1 MNIGFI
7 GLGQM
12 GAPMAR
18 NLITKGH
25 SLWVHDLN
33 HASVAELVAQ
43 GAQAATGLAHI
54 AQSCEFIITMLP
66 APAHVRQTYLGD
78 VGLLAMLSA
87 GTTCVDCSTI
97 DPATAQDV
105 AAAAVQ
111 RGVRFADAPVSG
123 GTGGAAAGSLTFMVG
138 VDAAHLDGLQ
148 SVLQAMGQRIVHC
161 GAPGMGQ
168 VAKLCN
174 NLLLGI
180 SMAGVAEAMNL
191 GQTLGMQAS
200 TLANIINHSTGRCW
214 SSEVYNP
221 VPGIVPTAPASR
233 GYSGGFGTRL
243 MHKDLSLAIAAAQTA
258 AHPTWMGAQARALY
272 EHAIAQGLG
281 GLDFSAVIGLYAPMT
296 TVPQKEGKD

>member
-25 SLWVHDLN
+25 SLWVCDLN
-33 HASVAELVAQ
+33 PDAVAELVAQ
-43 GAQAATGLAHI
+43 GAQAATDLTHI

-66 APAHVRQTYLGD
+66 APAHVRQTYLGET
-78 VGLLAMLSA
+78 GLLYLLSNGA
-87 GTTCVDCSTI
+87 TCVDCSTI

-105 AAAAVQ
+105 AAAAAK

-123 GTGGAAAGSLTFMVG
+123 GTSGAAAGSLTFMVG
-138 VDAAHLDGLQ
+138 VDDAHFEDLQ
-148 SVLQAMGQRIVHC
+148 PVLQVMGQRIVHC

-191 GQTLGMQAS
+191 GKTLGMKAS
-200 TLANIINHSTGRCW
+200 TLADIINHSTGRCW

-233 GYSGGFGTRL
+233 DYSGGFGTRL
-243 MHKDLSLAIAAAQTA
+243 MQKDLSLAIAAAHTA
-258 AHPTWMGAQARALY
+258 NSPTWMGTQALTLY
-272 EHAIAQGLG
+272 EQATEQGLG
-281 GLDFSAVIGLYAPMT
+281 GLDFSAVIGLYASS
-296 TVPQKEGKD
+296 TVAFQN

>member
-18 NLITKGH
+18 NLIAKGH

-33 HASVAELVAQ
+33 PASVADLVTQ
-43 GAQAATGLAHI
+43 GAQAAASLAHI
-54 AQSCEFIITMLP
+54 AQSCAFVITMLP
-66 APAHVRQTYLGD
+66 APAHVRQTYLGEA
-78 VGLLAMLSA
+78 GLLCMLSA

-97 DPATAQDV
+97 DPATVQEV
-105 AAAAVQ
+105 AAVAAQ

-123 GTGGAAAGSLTFMVG
+123 GTGGATAGTLTFMVG
-138 VDAAHLDGLQ
+138 VDATHFEELQ
-148 SVLQAMGQRIVHC
+148 PVLQAMGQRIVHC

-180 SMAGVAEAMNL
+180 SMAGVAEAMHL
-191 GQTLGMQAS
+191 GQTLGMQAG
-200 TLANIINHSTGRCW
+200 TLADIINHSTGRCW

-258 AHPTWMGAQARALY
+258 NHPTWMGTQALALY
-272 EHAIAQGLG
+272 EQAIAQDLG
-281 GLDFSAVIGLYAPMT
+281 GLDFSAVIDIYASAIT
-296 TVPQKEGKD
+296 DA